1 MSSEDTSF
9 GGTNSKEAFV
19 STKTPSERISI
30 ITWSVEGL
38 ESVKRSIPMNIL
50 TTDVIILTETFN
62 TRETCLQGYY
72 TYEVLA
78 TKGHAGRPSGG
89 ITCLI
94 KPHLAP
100 AQLIYRTPNL
110 LVLDCNYIVT
120 IGAYFQP
127 DYTAQD
133 NVEAFRRGLSESR
146 QKQDSSTRR
155 GPQLSYRSAQP
166 QVRSR
171 TGFSNKGG
179 SIHCKQ
185 FRREDIFK
193 SQRI

>member
-1 MSSEDTSF
+1 
-9 GGTNSKEAFV
+9 
-19 STKTPSERISI
+19 
-30 ITWSVEGL
+30 
-38 ESVKRSIPMNIL
+38 MNIL

-110 LVLDCNYIVT
+110 LVLDCKYIVI

-133 NVEAFRRGLSESR
+133 NVEALGEAFQRVDRSKTVVLGGDLNCRIDQRNPKSDLVLGFLTKEGLSIANNPEE
-146 QKQDSSTRR
+146 KT
-155 GPQLSYRSAQP
+155 
-166 QVRSR
+166 
-171 TGFSNKGG
+171 
-179 SIHCKQ
+179 
-185 FRREDIFK
+185 FK
-193 SQRI
+193 SQWI